1 MCVVENILHA
11 SAASAVGPIVAAY
24 WQGPPLACGAAGT
37 CDVLVL
43 TRTGFLLSSK
53 AAQEAV

>member
-1 MCVVENILHA
+1 MVENILHA